1 MVKELI
7 DVAILAKRWELK
19 ESWIYQHINEL
30 PHFKIGHL
38 LRFDPDQLEEYLK
51 KAKRGPKV

>member
-1 MVKELI
+1 MNKEMW
-7 DVAILAKRWELK
+7 DVPTLAKHWKLK
-19 ESWIYQHINEL
+19 ESWVYQHINEL